1 MEARNHF
8 KNGAKPKSFMSRK
21 TTYLKTQIIMKTD
34 EQKNAKDEN
43 NLKYIIYI
51 GLVFLFTWLLK
62 WLMVGILSIF
72 EGGYSDLRSQLL
84 GMCGN
89 AWWGGMN
96 MSNYFLKPTPGD
108 CDGITVTFWTG
119 SPILLGISLFL
130 VLQVRNR
137 IKGIKLGFK
146 RSFNILLIYF
156 AIIAIVVTGRYLAGF
171 SPKNAYW
178 FWPDGVILGINAFIL
193 VVRGYVEKK

>member
-1 MEARNHF
+1 
-8 KNGAKPKSFMSRK
+8 MSRK
-21 TTYLKTQIIMKTD
+21 IINLKTHIIMKND
-34 EQKNAKDEN
+34 EQKSAKGEN
-43 NLKYIIYI
+43 NLKYLIYI
-51 GLVFLFTWLLK
+51 GLFFLFSWLLK
-62 WLMVGILSIF
+62 WIVVGILSIF

-84 GMCGN
+84 GMCGS

-108 CDGITVTFWTG
+108 CDGITTTLWTG
-119 SPILLGISLFL
+119 TPILIGISLFL

-146 RSFNILLIYF
+146 RNSNILLIYF
-156 AIIAIVVTGRYLAGF
+156 AIIAIVVSGRYLAGF

-178 FWPDGVILGINAFIL
+178 FWPDGIILGINVLIL
-193 VVRGYVEKK
+193 VARVIGDQTQNIAVEE